1 MMERVSDPIR
11 KTFGKELREHGTVL
25 SDIARSRAEIDQ
37 ARLLVLSA
45 ARKVDTHGAK
55 AAMKEIGIAKV
66 CPLFSLI
73 SFNFF
78 PYHSRILFFLSFP
91 PNLRCSLRSS
101 SSLLSDPSPSL
112 FSSSQ
117 SSEATVK
124 AWTNTQFSVP
134 EMALKVV
141 DRAIQV
147 HGAEGIS
154 QDQPLAYFWASLR
167 TLKFADV
174 SPSLSS
180 RISTFPIGRAPWQ
193 ELINRVLTRYT
204 SNNKVNKNSR
214 GFRCFERGM
223 AGLGRRV
230 RGWQMIQKGLNCDC
244 LSVRLVK
251 KNKLENWK
259 WKYDCCFYVC
269 FAVLSYSLCSSS
281 RG

>member
-1 MMERVSDPIR
+1 MRSIGIASRALDLMMERVSDPIR

-66 CPLFSLI
+66 CL
-73 SFNFF
+73 
-78 PYHSRILFFLSFP
+78 FLSVLATAPSSICPTLSSIFHIT
-91 PNLRCSLRSS
+91 SS
-101 SSLLSDPSPSL
+101 SPLPMATFMTLFASISPDRRESK
-112 FSSSQ
+112 SK
-117 SSEATVK
+117 SEAD
-124 AWTNTQFSVP
+124 TQFSVP

-174 SPSLSS
+174 SPSSS
-180 RISTFPIGRAPWQ
+180 LGRVCVRELMNRDLMKYIS
-193 ELINRVLTRYT
+193 N
-204 SNNKVNKNSR
+204 SKVNKNLR
-214 GFRCFERGM
+214 GFQCFERGM
-223 AGLGRRV
+223 G
-230 RGWQMIQKGLNCDC
+230 
-244 LSVRLVK
+244 
-251 KNKLENWK
+251 
-259 WKYDCCFYVC
+259 
-269 FAVLSYSLCSSS
+269 
-281 RG
+281 